1 MSTKKDDESLTILKN
16 LAILIFLFYLLQY
29 IVCLILAASFDL
41 WSYQPLGGQNG
52 QFSVGVLPFWHYECG
67 IQQGNVALTSWLSMV
82 ISQIG
87 LTGWTVSCLYVV
99 YRIFSFVASSLVLVS
114 LVQSYFVFQLQS
126 SSSFEAPNMRGTT
139 QQASP
144 YYISVSH
151 VLLLVLHRQTGL
163 GKLRWLMW

>member
-67 IQQGNVALTSWLSMV
+67 IQQVYFALFLYNTEFRSFSGQCSLNIMALHGNLPDRTYSCNLHRRSKHQTCV
-82 ISQIG
+82 G
-87 LTGWTVSCLYVV
+87 LLNKPLHITFLYHMCC
-99 YRIFSFVASSLVLVS
+99 YWYCTDKLGLVS
-114 LVQSYFVFQLQS
+114 F
-126 SSSFEAPNMRGTT
+126 AG
-139 QQASP
+139 
-144 YYISVSH
+144 
-151 VLLLVLHRQTGL
+151 
-163 GKLRWLMW
+163 